1 MEGSSTFFVERLTH
15 FNDTGTNLRPSRGR
29 SAGPDF
35 SPMRNRGK
43 NRQRRGLPP
52 PCGIHPAVLGVPASP
67 SFWPLPR
74 WGHIDGVEL
83 PQKIP
88 TSVEVCASI
97 VRALPWHATVPS
109 CRGPCSR
116 RRERRFFRVGPDMEI
131 TQPEGQLPK
140 VAWCGGTNRSYSKSD
155 GPNLNLTQ
163 AQPRTPREVL
173 RGESPKRVLVSFAR
187 SKETPSGK
195 RPRQAGKPNP
205 QVVRR
210 STSQS
215 ALRLPA
221 PLTQGSLWKCA
232 ASSQRSVPGGGAGL
246 RLRNWRRSISP
257 KQKSKPVAP

>member
-1 MEGSSTFFVERLTH
+1 MWNPPRGTGCACVLLVSALGLIGSHRWRRHSVSRACSSVDSTST
-15 FNDTGTNLRPSRGR
+15 
-29 SAGPDF
+29 A
-35 SPMRNRGK
+35 
-43 NRQRRGLPP
+43 
-52 PCGIHPAVLGVPASP
+52 
-67 SFWPLPR
+67 
-74 WGHIDGVEL
+74 
-83 PQKIP
+83 
-88 TSVEVCASI
+88 
-97 VRALPWHATVPS
+97 RALPWHATVPS

-163 AQPRTPREVL
+163 FQPRTPREVL
-173 RGESPKRVLVSFAR
+173 RGERPKRVLVSFAR

-210 STSQS
+210 STPQL

-232 ASSQRSVPGGGAGL
+232 ASSQRSVSGGGAGL

-257 KQKSKPVAP
+257 KKNASLLHHDGCNRLVSCMVWGISPPACPAP